1 MKVSVVIPVYNVKP
15 YLERCVK
22 SVLRQ
27 TYKDLEIFLVDD
39 GSTDGSGEMC
49 DQIATRDPRIL
60 VIHQKNQGL
69 SGARNT
75 GIHHATGEYLLFMD
89 SDDEWLI
96 DDGIEKLIQEST
108 THDLIVFRYVDIWNS
123 ERQEKRKKYDVANI
137 NKLANAQDVFAY
149 LVRTQQLHIAACTVM
164 VRKKILT
171 EHEIYFPAGLIS
183 EDLFW
188 SLHLWQYVQTAK
200 VLNIYL
206 YGYQHREGS
215 ITTSPS
221 IRVYHSYDKIFSY
234 WKEQCENGCINAQ
247 PIRIYLA
254 DMWVSRGYKYHQLQT
269 KDKPEALTILTR
281 HKDLLNYAATPKAKR
296 TAKMVSVLGVKL
308 TFILL
313 GIYWRLRTRYKG
325 HVV

>member
-15 YLERCVK
+15 YLERCVN

-27 TYKDLEIFLVDD
+27 TYKDLEIILVDD

-75 GIHHATGEYLLFMD
+75 GIHHSTGEYLLFLD
-89 SDDEWLI
+89 SDDKWLI
-96 DDGIEKLIQEST
+96 DDGIETLIQESAT
-108 THDLIVFRYVDIWNS
+108 YDLIIFRLIDIWNS
-123 ERQEKRKKYDVANI
+123 ERQEKRKEYDVENI
-137 NKLANAQDVFAY
+137 NKLANAQDVFEY

-164 VRKKILT
+164 VRKTILT
-171 EHEIYFPAGLIS
+171 EHEIYFPAGFIS

-206 YGYQHREGS
+206 YGYLHREGS

-234 WKEQCENGCINAQ
+234 WKEQCYHNCINA
-247 PIRIYLA
+247 PFILVYLA
-254 DMWVSRGYKYHQLQT
+254 DLWVNRGYHYHTLQA
-269 KDKPEALTILTR
+269 KDKQEALNILKR
-281 HKDLLNYAATPKAKR
+281 HSDLLNYANTPKSKRVAKL
-296 TAKMVSVLGVKL
+296 VSIFGIKNA
-308 TFILL
+308 IAML
-313 GIYWRLRTRYKG
+313 GIYWQLRTCYKK
-325 HVV
+325 HAV